1 MLELLIRKYA
11 LFFKLRWYQEDKM
24 QAFFFLSVTM
34 CTLVYA
40 DIYLHSM
47 RGSNN
52 RLQGRNRN
60 RNNANVC
67 LIRKIT
73 TVVVTMS
80 ASCIIMLDHSWLWN
94 GPINISVGV
103 KILSVILLFSICVTR
118 TYVMEWRKGLILFFQ
133 ACSTISKCNIYV
145 SLHMIFPGY
154 V

>member
-1 MLELLIRKYA
+1 
-11 LFFKLRWYQEDKM
+11 
-24 QAFFFLSVTM
+24 M

-60 RNNANVC
+60 RNNANRLFDSQNNDRGGYNVGF
-67 LIRKIT
+67 
-73 TVVVTMS
+73 MYYY
-80 ASCIIMLDHSWLWN
+80 A

-145 SLHMIFPGY
+145 SLHMVFPGY